1 MRVCHHAGAS
11 VLVLLGLLPGTARVQ
26 DPLEAMRD
34 NLYER
39 GRELCNDGK
48 WAQALPIH
56 ERLTRLDPDYGFG
69 WMGLGWSRQETGDFA
84 GAIPAYRRALELG
97 GMPAHRIH
105 RHIAVCL
112 ASLGKNKDALE
123 ELARALKA
131 GLPAPGQLKDH
142 KAFAKLRADARLGL
156 KFRDLLGDIDVRGM
170 TRKQGWVADLDY
182 LKREVLR
189 MHYNPLRK
197 MSRKELDRA
206 LDGIKA
212 SVADRTDEE
221 LSVRVM
227 QFLRRLGDG
236 HTWGRIKEQNWDAE
250 RGIPI
255 LLGQFADG
263 FFITGADRTHA
274 DLVWARVDEIE
285 GQAPQKLL
293 ARIDSVVSCDNSMRL
308 LAEGPWQMRFP
319 KVLHGLGLCRSA
331 SKIRLRVTDVKGRTR
346 KLTLSPGDP
355 IPRPI
360 RRPPGVKQVLPIH
373 LRRQGEYYWFEKVP
387 DSRVL
392 YFQYN
397 ACQERAGKPLGKF
410 ADELFDRVERADIDT
425 LIIDLRWN
433 DGGNLFVTRP
443 LLSRLLQCKKVLKPG
458 CLFVIAGRHTFSA
471 AMVFAAQLERF
482 TPAIFVGEPTGSSPN
497 FVGET
502 NLVTLPYSKMI
513 VSISNLAWQNAAA
526 NDSRPWIAP
535 RIRTPMK
542 FATWKQGRDEAVEA
556 ILRFKRGR

>member
-1 MRVCHHAGAS
+1 MRAVHHRVAS
-11 VLVLLGLLPGTARVQ
+11 VLAFGVLVCGTSRAA
-26 DPLEAMRD
+26 DPLEALRD

-39 GRELCNDGK
+39 GRETCNDGK
-48 WAQALPIH
+48 WAEALPIH

-112 ASLGKNKDALE
+112 ASMGKNEDALE
-123 ELARALKA
+123 ELRCALEA

-142 KAFAKLRADARLGL
+142 KAFAKLRADAKLGP
-156 KFRDLLGDIDVRGM
+156 KFRNLVGDIDVRGM
-170 TRKQGWVADLDY
+170 TREQGWAVDLDF

-189 MHYNPLRK
+189 IHYNPLRK
-197 MSRKELDRA
+197 MTREELDRN
-206 LDGIKA
+206 LEEIKA
-212 SVADRTDEE
+212 SVASRSDEQITI
-221 LSVRVM
+221 RVM

-236 HTWGRIKEQNWDAE
+236 HTWGSFQEQGYAEE

-255 LLGQFADG
+255 LLRQFEDG
-263 FFITGADRTHA
+263 FFVTGADQAHA
-274 DLVWARVDEIE
+274 DLVWARVDQVE
-285 GQAPQKLL
+285 GQAPREML
-293 ARIDSVVSCDNSMRL
+293 AGLDSIVSCDNSMRL
-308 LAEGPWQMRFP
+308 LAEGPSQMRFP
-319 KVLHGLGLCRSA
+319 RVLNGLGLCRST
-331 SKIRLRVTDVKGRTR
+331 SEIRLRVTDIEGRTR
-346 KLTLSPGDP
+346 EVTLSPSGP
-355 IPRPI
+355 LTRPV
-360 RRPPGVKQVLPIH
+360 RTPPGTNQALPIH
-373 LRRQGEYYWFEKVP
+373 AKRRGEYYWFEKIP

-397 ACQERAGKPLGKF
+397 ACQERDDRPLDKF
-410 ADELFDRVERADIDT
+410 ADELFDRVEAADIDT

-433 DGGNLFVTRP
+433 GGGNLFVTRP

-471 AMVFAAQLERF
+471 AMVFAAQLERY

-502 NLVTLPYSKMI
+502 NLLTLPYSKML

-535 RIRTPMK
+535 RIRTPMSM
-542 FATWKQGRDEAVEA
+542 ALWKQGRDEAVET
-556 ILRFKRGR
+556 ILRFKQ